1 MRSCRLCRCR
11 RADGKLPDC
20 REVLTIVMRSIF
32 CAGAVA
38 LAVLLPTA
46 ASAHPP
52 GTPVSRPA
60 PPAQIHELGFARRT
74 TGLQSPVRRSRRA
87 QAALRNG
94 ALCLSTNGSAD
105 DLQPVQ
111 VARIDIE
118 PRLFVVPARV
128 VRTGVRRKYA
138 LDAVRHA
145 VCQCRES
152 QNGQSQFG
160 TKIGSLVDGK
170 GILSTYGSEGA
181 KNAAGIASSAA
192 NAPAAGGVTLQI
204 GLPAACGVPNL
215 RAWPI

>member
-1 MRSCRLCRCR
+1 MGSCRIV
-11 RADGKLPDC
+11 AKF
-20 REVLTIVMRSIF
+20 LTIVMRSIF

-60 PPAQIHELGFARRT
+60 PPARSTSSASHGAQQDFKVPFDVHVAPRPLSETVHSAFQQMGPQT
-74 TGLQSPVRRSRRA
+74 TFNPFKWRGSISNPAYLWYQPGWYGPA
-87 QAALRNG
+87 CAANTLWTPFG
-94 ALCLSTNGSAD
+94 TPSANAEK
-105 DLQPVQ
+105 L
-111 VARIDIE
+111 
-118 PRLFVVPARV
+118 
-128 VRTGVRRKYA
+128 
-138 LDAVRHA
+138 
-145 VCQCRES
+145 

-204 GLPAACGVPNL
+204 GLPAACGIPNFTS
-215 RAWPI
+215 WPI